1 MSTHK
6 RGCVVCFLL
15 TVVGAKEIE
24 EGILSLRG
32 RHGAQLGAGSVAEVL
47 GALRSVAEERA
58 LELNA
63 ETLGLVQEAEEE
75 EDNGGGGELSA

>member
-1 MSTHK
+1 M
-6 RGCVVCFLL
+6 
-15 TVVGAKEIE
+15 
-24 EGILSLRG
+24 
-32 RHGAQLGAGSVAEVL
+32 L